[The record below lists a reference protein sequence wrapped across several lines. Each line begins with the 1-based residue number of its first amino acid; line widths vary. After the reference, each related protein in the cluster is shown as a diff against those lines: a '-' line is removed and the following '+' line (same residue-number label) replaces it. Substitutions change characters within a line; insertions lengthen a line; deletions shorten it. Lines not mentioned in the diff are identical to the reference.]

1 MDLQAYT
8 NDNHMCT
15 DIHVLYIAINI
26 VYLLPSATG
35 IIVIILIINE
45 VTNQMFSSPNKGCCD
60 SSMYYCVFKT
70 TITDSV
76 FQLSIVLIVFVDS
89 TGM

>member
-1 MDLQAYT
+1 
-8 NDNHMCT
+8 MCT

-35 IIVIILIINE
+35 IIVIIILIINE
-45 VTNQMFSSPNKGCCD
+45 VTNQMLSSPNKGCCD
-60 SSMYYCVFKT
+60 SSMYYCISDSVFKT
-70 TITDSV
+70 AITDSV